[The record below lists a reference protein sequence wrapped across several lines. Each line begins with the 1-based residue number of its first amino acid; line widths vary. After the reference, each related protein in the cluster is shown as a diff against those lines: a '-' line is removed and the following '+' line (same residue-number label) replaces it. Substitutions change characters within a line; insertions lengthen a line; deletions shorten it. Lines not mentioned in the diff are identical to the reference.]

1 MRAGDPV
8 SVAPELQLGNRGQ
21 VSADGDGSMRFA
33 KSRRIMPC
41 IRSIIDMHEAMG
53 LLHGGWWT
61 NVIPYRP

>member
-1 MRAGDPV
+1 
-8 SVAPELQLGNRGQ
+8 
-21 VSADGDGSMRFA
+21 MRFA

>member
-1 MRAGDPV
+1 MGRLNAFREEP
-8 SVAPELQLGNRGQ
+8 AHLL
-21 VSADGDGSMRFA
+21 
-33 KSRRIMPC
+33 C